1 MHGLVNRSLQRFVSD
16 RYGAEV
22 WLSVTVR
29 AGLDFSDFEGML
41 IYHEDVTEALL
52 TAMTRVLDRPR
63 TELMEDI
70 GTFLVSDQGFEAVRR
85 LLRFGG
91 TDFVDFLQSLN
102 ELPDRTR
109 LAVSDLHLPRID
121 LITHD
126 TRSFTLVCDAK
137 VEGYGHLLLGLLRAM
152 ADDYGALALL
162 DFVGTE
168 NGVEQVA
175 IRLIDEKYTDG
186 RDFALGAAAL

>member
-16 RYGAEV
+16 RYGTEV
-22 WLSVTVR
+22 WLSVTAR

-41 IYHEDVTEALL
+41 TYHEDVTEALL
-52 TAMTRVLDRPR
+52 KAMTRVLDRPR

-109 LAVSDLHLPRID
+109 LALSDLHLPRID

-175 IRLIDEKYTDG
+175 IRLIDEKYADG
-186 RDFALGAAAL
+186 RAFALGAAAP